1 MIQFLSI
8 AFRNMK
14 TVGTICPSSPM
25 LSRELAESAITATS
39 PKRVLEVGP
48 GTGPV
53 TKEILKSLRDG
64 DVLDIVE
71 LSTEFCTDLEA
82 KVIGP
87 WKAKG
92 RPGQVTLH
100 NAAIQDVP
108 LEAGSYDCVVCG
120 LPFNNFEH
128 ELVETIMLRLLDLL
142 RPGGELSYFCYLG
155 AKAMKST
162 VLDGPGRDNLRAI
175 ARLEDELHL
184 AHSGTRRVVLANFPP
199 AEVRRLRK
207 P

>member
-87 WKAKG
+87 WKTKG

-120 LPFNNFEH
+120 LPFNNFPP
-128 ELVETIMLRLLDLL
+128 ELVERIMVQLRELI
-142 RPGGELSYFCYLG
+142 RPGGSLRYFAYVGARTLRDGRGALRGAAPLAAIEDRVLAGCARSSDVVMANIPP
-155 AKAMKST
+155 AKATT
-162 VLDGPGRDNLRAI
+162 VILP
-175 ARLEDELHL
+175 
-184 AHSGTRRVVLANFPP
+184 S
-199 AEVRRLRK
+199 
-207 P
+207 

>member
-64 DVLDIVE
+64 DVLDIVDI
-71 LSTEFCTDLEA
+71 LDLA
-82 KVIGP
+82 P
-87 WKAKG
+87 P
-92 RPGQVTLH
+92 RH
-100 NAAIQDVP
+100 MAAI
-108 LEAGSYDCVVCG
+108 
-120 LPFNNFEH
+120 
-128 ELVETIMLRLLDLL
+128 R
-142 RPGGELSYFCYLG
+142 
-155 AKAMKST
+155 
-162 VLDGPGRDNLRAI
+162 RDRLRALMDI
-175 ARLEDELHL
+175 AVSGVDIGDVRVGEDGVSVSGGPLPPHL
-184 AHSGTRRVVLANFPP
+184 AARFSQTWGRRVLG
-199 AEVRRLRK
+199 
-207 P
+207 